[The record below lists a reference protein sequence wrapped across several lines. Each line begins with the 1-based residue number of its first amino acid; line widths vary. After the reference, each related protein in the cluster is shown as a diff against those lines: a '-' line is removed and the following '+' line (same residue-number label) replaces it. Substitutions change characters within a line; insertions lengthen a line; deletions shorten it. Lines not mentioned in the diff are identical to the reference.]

1 MRMPAPSRT
10 PIPHRRRPTI
20 GASAM
25 MFPPREA
32 GDPSARLLS
41 INAAQDLPGGPPGR
55 IAALRPTDS
64 RNLGR
69 LRLGRAFRPDQP
81 ADNFDDDQ
89 RDKAAEQHVAE
100 IVAAEGEPQEARA
113 EPKDERSDDRGSA
126 PGQGEHARRRDHPE
140 AARGF
145 AGDERTVHFASAVV
159 VIPGYE
165 RVRPVEVLGLD
176 RTGTMPM
183 ILEAEVDDEARPDGH
198 RGDEKDHRSAAR
210 RPAEPSPSTLGGPQ
224 RRIDREHHERRHSE
238 KVAAE
243 ALEVVAAEEAPL
255 VVEIARALEVEFG
268 PDRENSERQSCERN
282 VDE

>member
-10 PIPHRRRPTI
+10 PIPPRRRPTI

-55 IAALRPTDS
+55 IAALRPTNS

-69 LRLGRAFRPDQP
+69 LRLGRASWPDQP
-81 ADNFDDDQ
+81 PDHLDDDQ
-89 RDKAAEQHVAE
+89 RDEPAEQHIAE
-100 IVAAEGEPQEARA
+100 VVAAERQSQQARA
-113 EPKDERSDDRGSA
+113 KPEGKGGDDRWTA
-126 PGQGEHARRRDHPE
+126 PRRGQHARRRDHPE
-140 AARGF
+140 AGRRLARH
-145 AGDERTVHFASAVV
+145 ERTVHFASAVV

-165 RVRPVEVLGLD
+165 RGRPLEVLGLD

-210 RPAEPSPSTLGGPQ
+210 RPAEPSP
-224 RRIDREHHERRHSE
+224 
-238 KVAAE
+238 
-243 ALEVVAAEEAPL
+243 
-255 VVEIARALEVEFG
+255 
-268 PDRENSERQSCERN
+268 
-282 VDE
+282 